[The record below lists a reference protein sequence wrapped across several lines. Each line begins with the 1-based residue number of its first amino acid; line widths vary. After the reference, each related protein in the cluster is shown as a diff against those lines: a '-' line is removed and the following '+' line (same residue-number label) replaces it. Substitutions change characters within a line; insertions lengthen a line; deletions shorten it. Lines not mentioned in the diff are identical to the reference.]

1 MKAKHKGTGP
11 RLFPY
16 LMTSPYFIIYFV
28 FGMFPILYTLYLS
41 FFEWNGVS
49 EKIYVGLANYKTLL
63 LDGLFHKTL
72 LNTAILALFILPFQ
86 LFFGF
91 MIARI
96 LTSKF
101 MPLKNLF
108 RLANFLPYIT
118 NAVAVGL
125 VFSVLFTWQ
134 RGPINEI
141 LKFFGLIQKDIFWT
155 GQEWPARA
163 LVAIMM
169 VWREAGYTAL
179 FFMAGIM
186 NVDPGLFEA
195 AEIDGANAFQKTIY
209 ITIPMLKS
217 VFRFVVLTSIIGLLQ
232 LFDALFA
239 LFSGVASN
247 ALVMTGGP
255 NNAVLTTVWYLYSN
269 GFGSVT
275 RMGYASTI
283 AYGLFAV
290 ILIITLVTN
299 RALFKSEDQI

>member
-1 MKAKHKGTGP
+1 MKIKHKGTGH
-11 RLFPY
+11 RVFPY
-16 LMTSPYFIIYFV
+16 LMTSPYFVIYAV
-28 FGMFPILYTLYLS
+28 FGLFPILYTLYLS

-49 EKIYVGLANYKTLL
+49 AKIFIGLGNYKTMLM
-63 LDGLFHKTL
+63 DGLFLKTL
-72 LNTAILALFILPFQ
+72 LNTAILAMFILPFQ

-217 VFRFVVLTSIIGLLQ
+217 VFRFAVLTSIIGLLQ
-232 LFDALFA
+232 LFDALFC

-247 ALVMTGGP
+247 AQIMTGGP
-255 NNAVLTTVWYLYSN
+255 DNAVLTTVWYLYSN
-269 GFGSVT
+269 GFGSVS

-290 ILIITLVTN
+290 ILIITLITN
-299 RALFKSEDQI
+299 RVLFKSEDQI

>member
-1 MKAKHKGTGP
+1 
-11 RLFPY
+11 
-16 LMTSPYFIIYFV
+16 
-28 FGMFPILYTLYLS
+28 MFPILYTLYLS